1 MSAGYLEDAEGN
13 KSSSRLIVVLVVV
26 VVMSVW
32 AYVSIKTDA
41 VSSLPWEVVA
51 LLFVCILGKN
61 ATGYLLELKNNMLT
75 KS

>member
-13 KSSSRLIVVLVVV
+13 KSSSRLIVVFVTLCIMVVWSV
-26 VVMSVW
+26 VSF
-32 AYVSIKTDA
+32 KTVTMA
-41 VSSLPWEVVA
+41 AIPWEVVT
-51 LLFVCILGKN
+51 LLAVCILGKN

>member
-13 KSSSRLIVVLVVV
+13 KSSSRLVVVLVVV

-32 AYVSIKTDA
+32 AYVS
-41 VSSLPWEVVA
+41 VSKDTISPIPWEVVA